1 MVGAYEEIFAGFR
14 YTIKD
19 IWAYWPQDLNVFVMG
34 FKSRKF
40 YVWLIS
46 LGAVLLVYLLYSQ
59 LSETPEIKIDRGA
72 ETVADSNLG
81 DFGSEIG
88 MVGDVGVG
96 TVKVAKFTTLNK
108 NKSVDREVGFEKLL
122 YETDDEWDVEKPYM
136 NIFRR
141 NLKCHLTAN
150 RGKVQIEDAVG
161 RPSPK
166 DVTLTGNVVI
176 HILPESGSDIE
187 ESFIYLD
194 DLVFISEESQI
205 STDGPVKF
213 VSQNAQM
220 LGRGME
226 LVYNE
231 ELDRLEFL
239 RIIHLESLHLK
250 TSSEAGLFSSGET
263 AEAGIDSSGEASSQA
278 QTEPPAESVAAE
290 VPQEAKKIQAEG
302 KQATEQTG
310 GEYYRTVF
318 SENVIIDSPEQL
330 IFADEVSINN
340 ILWSDAPGEKSAKA
354 DTGEVESAKT
364 ATELTEESVT
374 SVQSETDTVGADS
387 TEGSN
392 VPVTSQSEPDE
403 PLEEFIDIIVTC
415 DNGIIV
421 TPMDSP
427 RASENLTKPEP
438 EATAAD
444 DKGLKSFDETTGR
457 TTFVAQKI
465 DYSAPAGDIIAS
477 GPSELT
483 FYVADIMGAEANETT
498 VPVKVTAREKTTF
511 LQALNQVIFEGN
523 VLCTMLREKPNFQQ
537 KYTLSAPKL
546 TVYLSKDKQSEA
558 DIEHLTAGGEV
569 VQLDTS
575 KWAGEELLG
584 FTKLKCLKFDYDTGQ
599 QMYLATGPG
608 LIAVDNSKIAE
619 PERKVSRFSLQR
631 PCSAVVRGFDTLKY
645 FSKANRIIANATR
658 EQMLIDYFPIIQ
670 GQYGQ
675 QVSATTSHIEAMLYE
690 TASGRSELSTLSA
703 TGGITYEEEGKK
715 KKWGKRKDIQF
726 VGSEM
731 FYDGSKSIITAW
743 GDELQPCLLNGALV
757 HGIEYNLKTDKIK
770 TKITGP
776 GMLQMQR

>member
-239 RIIHLESLHLK
+239 RIIHLESLRLK

-330 IFADEVSINN
+330 IFADEVR
-340 ILWSDAPGEKSAKA
+340 
-354 DTGEVESAKT
+354 
-364 ATELTEESVT
+364 
-374 SVQSETDTVGADS
+374 
-387 TEGSN
+387 
-392 VPVTSQSEPDE
+392 
-403 PLEEFIDIIVTC
+403 
-415 DNGIIV
+415 
-421 TPMDSP
+421 P
-427 RASENLTKPEP
+427 R
-438 EATAAD
+438 
-444 DKGLKSFDETTGR
+444 R
-457 TTFVAQKI
+457 KI
-465 DYSAPAGDIIAS
+465 
-477 GPSELT
+477 
-483 FYVADIMGAEANETT
+483 
-498 VPVKVTAREKTTF
+498 R
-511 LQALNQVIFEGN
+511 
-523 VLCTMLREKPNFQQ
+523 
-537 KYTLSAPKL
+537 
-546 TVYLSKDKQSEA
+546 
-558 DIEHLTAGGEV
+558 
-569 VQLDTS
+569 
-575 KWAGEELLG
+575 
-584 FTKLKCLKFDYDTGQ
+584 
-599 QMYLATGPG
+599 
-608 LIAVDNSKIAE
+608 
-619 PERKVSRFSLQR
+619 
-631 PCSAVVRGFDTLKY
+631 
-645 FSKANRIIANATR
+645 
-658 EQMLIDYFPIIQ
+658 
-670 GQYGQ
+670 
-675 QVSATTSHIEAMLYE
+675 
-690 TASGRSELSTLSA
+690 
-703 TGGITYEEEGKK
+703 
-715 KKWGKRKDIQF
+715 
-726 VGSEM
+726 
-731 FYDGSKSIITAW
+731 
-743 GDELQPCLLNGALV
+743 
-757 HGIEYNLKTDKIK
+757 
-770 TKITGP
+770 
-776 GMLQMQR
+776 